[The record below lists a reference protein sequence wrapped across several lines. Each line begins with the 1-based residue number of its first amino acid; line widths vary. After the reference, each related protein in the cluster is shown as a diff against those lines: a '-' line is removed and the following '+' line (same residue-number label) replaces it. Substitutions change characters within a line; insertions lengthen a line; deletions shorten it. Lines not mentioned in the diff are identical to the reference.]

1 MEALNGLQT
10 NIAVRGHARQHD
22 KSKLDDVERN
32 LQHSGISVSML
43 EGVGQGSGSVSFCQL
58 TCCKVAI
65 VEGEGC
71 RCVKELAEIPA
82 FQ

>member
-43 EGVGQGSGSVSFCQL
+43 EGVGSVTVNVL
-58 TCCKVAI
+58 LPTHM
-65 VEGEGC
+65 
-71 RCVKELAEIPA
+71 L
-82 FQ
+82 